1 MAAAAASTLV
11 LSSEEATV
19 TKAVIDQIGAAC
31 DKGSFS
37 QFTSNPQSFSSPK
50 ERVVLSISS
59 NEKDASAAAA
69 GSLLSLLSADGLL
82 IVFVDG
88 PDAAETLRALERSF
102 LYAGFISHSNDEL
115 PPEISKVVGQHP
127 GIHLGAWK
135 RPKWAIG
142 ASSALGG
149 EAANLVDE
157 DALIDSAEAYKPIG
171 KGRSDC
177 AARPRAC
184 ANCTCGRKEQE
195 EAAEKETFKKQLETG
210 AVRSSC
216 GNCYL
221 GDAFRCAGCPYKG
234 LPAFRPGEKVD
245 LSEEAERASAAAAAA
260 AALIGAVSDAAT
272 AGEQQQKKEEQQQEK
287 GTAVVHAECRFA
299 LSGATGVCELSCI
312 PLETFKKLHRRL
324 PNKLHAFFFSSGNAS
339 KEKCWR

>member
-1 MAAAAASTLV
+1 MAAAGSTLL
-11 LSSEEATV
+11 LSSEEARSTGALLNELGGACN
-19 TKAVIDQIGAAC
+19 KA
-31 DKGSFS
+31 SFL
-37 QFTSNPQSFSSPK
+37 QFASSPQSFPGPK
-50 ERVVLSISS
+50 GRVVLSLSS
-59 NEKDASAAAA
+59 KQKEALAATA
-69 GSLLSLLSADGLL
+69 GSLLSLLCADGLL
-82 IVFVDG
+82 IVFIDG

-102 LYAGFISHSNDEL
+102 LYAGFISHSNNEL
-115 PPEISKVVGQHP
+115 PTEILKVAEQHP

-135 RPKWAIG
+135 RPRWAIG

-149 EAANLVDE
+149 ETADLVDE
-157 DALIDSAEAYKPIG
+157 DALIDSAETYEPIG
-171 KGRSDC
+171 KDSVYSEHLLCTGRSDC

-195 EAAEKETFKKQLETG
+195 EAAEKGAFKKQLETG

-272 AGEQQQKKEEQQQEK
+272 AGVCVKK
-287 GTAVVHAECRFA
+287 GT
-299 LSGATGVCELSCI
+299 
-312 PLETFKKLHRRL
+312 
-324 PNKLHAFFFSSGNAS
+324 NKVTLAS
-339 KEKCWR
+339 ISDDC

>member
-1 MAAAAASTLV
+1 MAAAASTLM
-11 LSSEEATV
+11 LSSEEATA
-19 TKAVIDQIGAAC
+19 TQAVLNQIRSAC
-31 DKGSFS
+31 DKASLS
-37 QFTSNPQSFSSPK
+37 QFTSNPQSFSGSK

-59 NEKDASAAAA
+59 KQKETSAAAA

-82 IVFVDG
+82 IVFIDG
-88 PDAAETLRALERSF
+88 PDAAETLRALGRSF
-102 LYAGFISHSNDEL
+102 LYAGFISHSNNEL
-115 PPEISKVVGQHP
+115 PAEIIKVVEQQP

-149 EAANLVDE
+149 EAADIVDE
-157 DALIDSAEAYKPIG
+157 DALIDAAETYKPMG

-184 ANCTCGRKEQE
+184 ANCTCGRKEEE
-195 EAAEKETFKKQLETG
+195 EAAEKEAFKKQLETG

-272 AGEQQQKKEEQQQEK
+272 AGVSVKK
-287 GTAVVHAECRFA
+287 GT
-299 LSGATGVCELSCI
+299 
-312 PLETFKKLHRRL
+312 
-324 PNKLHAFFFSSGNAS
+324 NKVTLAS
-339 KEKCWR
+339 ISDDL